1 MVRKRVADLL
11 QEEAQKFTPTEG
23 ESAIEVT
30 ATPIETSVDE
40 KEEDDTST
48 QEASSTHAKR
58 TSPTKADLE
67 VTLKDLQ
74 ETLDKSQQNEK
85 ALEKQIIDFQSALS
99 EQKTLA
105 GRLTKELQ
113 DAKKAALQLAE
124 ANSQL
129 IEDKEKNAVKEQTK
143 KAEIVKQEIV
153 KQEIVKQE
161 LVKQELAKQELVKQQ
176 PKEPYRPEKY
186 RKSYRTSVNLAKSQP
201 DKAADDSSQM
211 WLLD

>member
-153 KQEIVKQE
+153 KQE